1 MVSEQTRSAVWH
13 ELLEVARLVR
23 YYETLSDR
31 HRKKHRWIRF
41 LLLGATAGG
50 IAALLELL
58 RSELRLFASGLL
70 ALLVVWDA
78 VSDYARKAAVLHAV
92 SLECSRLEIEWRE
105 LWGDANDPEADE
117 AHVRNEIRRLARRC
131 SEVTGWAGHADI
143 PEDRSLN
150 EKCEAI
156 AYTIEAE
163 RYAT

>member
-1 MVSEQTRSAVWH
+1 MVSEQTRSAVWR
-13 ELLEVARLVR
+13 ELLEAARLVR
-23 YYETLSDR
+23 YYEALSDR
-31 HRKKHRWIRF
+31 HRKKHRLIRF

-58 RSELRLFASGLL
+58 PAELRLIASGLL

-78 VSDYARKAAVLHAV
+78 VSDYAKKAAVLHAV

-105 LWGDANDPEADE
+105 LWADANDPETDE
-117 AHVRNEIRRLARRC
+117 AHVRSEIRRLARRC

-156 AYTIEAE
+156 AYTVEAE